1 MEYKINN
8 RPELLK
14 HGDTVIFKVKG
25 KTYEYQVKFCFCDL
39 SRTPNNIIFTKLN
52 LNAKDFCKKHYGYDP
67 TADSDCWPE
76 CKPNDFEA
84 LTRVVNALYDEITK
98 QILPKSLFT
107 L

>member
-25 KTYEYQVKFCFCDL
+25 VEYKHEVKNSYLRYRFDNRFIFQL
-39 SRTPNNIIFTKLN
+39 LNIN
-52 LNAKDFCKKHYGYDP
+52 ECDFCKKHYGYDP
-67 TADSDCWPE
+67 TADCWPE